1 MKLIAFDL
9 STRVACAALYVDG
22 QCAATRN
29 WEETRSGGQRLFGHI
44 REMTEEAHCSLTELD
59 AWVTGRGPG
68 NYSGLRTALIVAQTM
83 ALPDKTPVY
92 TISSG
97 EILAAQIAR
106 EYPGDSHIAVV
117 GDARR
122 KRLWYGMFHQQHN
135 QLVLEGDWT
144 LKPVDELMQQW
155 PEGTRA
161 VSSDWSR
168 IANAIQPAWRDDI
181 QWITEDRFPSAQVLA
196 ERVEE
201 KLQTKIPTE
210 PLSPIYIHP
219 PVVVR

>member
-1 MKLIAFDL
+1 M
-9 STRVACAALYVDG
+9 DG
-22 QCAATRN
+22 QCVATRN
-29 WEETRSGGQRLFGHI
+29 WEEPRSGGQRLFGHI
-44 REMTEEAHCSLTELD
+44 QEMMEEAHCSLAELD

-97 EILAAQIAR
+97 EILAAQMAR
-106 EYPGDSHIAVV
+106 EHPDVPHIAVV

-122 KRLWYGMFHQQHN
+122 KLLWYGLFHHQQDD
-135 QLVLEGDWT
+135 LALDGEWT
-144 LKPVDELMQQW
+144 LKPADELMKSW
-155 PEGTRA
+155 PEGTLA

-168 IANAIQPAWRDDI
+168 IVEVIQPIRRDDI
-181 QWITEDRFPSAQVLA
+181 QWITKDCYPSARILA

-201 KLQTKIPTE
+201 KLKTQTPTE

-219 PVVVR
+219 PVAPK